1 MLLGITNAVILRSV
15 CADIYL
21 NIHREFPLSPVKRTI
36 SSRDSRSHYREF
48 ANGFIGSVRDQRVS
62 GRIPEL
68 FMRLYD

>member
-1 MLLGITNAVILRSV
+1 MQYCAV

-21 NIHREFPLSPVKRTI
+21 NIHREFPLSAVKRTI
-36 SSRDSRSHYREF
+36 SYRDSRSHYREF
-48 ANGFIGSVRDQRVS
+48 KRIHWLGTRPAVS